1 MTDQELNN
9 RLQKGDKNALKILF
23 DRYYDDLFRYGMK
36 LILNRETAEE
46 IVQDIFISLW
56 EKHKERDISS
66 FRHYLFKAVKNRSI
80 NYIKRNVPSF
90 NQIEDERIFNESY
103 EVTPHEQMANREL
116 AELVENALGKLPKR
130 CALVFSL
137 SRNSDMSYKEIAEEL
152 DISVRTV
159 ENQIGIALKKLREML
174 NNYWK

>member
-1 MTDQELNN
+1 MTDQEINK
-9 RLQKGDKNALKILF
+9 RLQRGDKDALKQLF
-23 DRYYDDLFRYGMK
+23 DVYYDDLFHYGMK
-36 LILNRETAEE
+36 LVLNREIAEE

-80 NYIKRNVPSF
+80 NYLKRNIPSF
-90 NQIEDERIFNESY
+90 DQIEDERIFNESY
-103 EVTPHEQMANREL
+103 EATPYKEIANREL
-116 AELVENALGKLPKR
+116 ADIIENALEKLPKR

-152 DISVRTV
+152 NISVRTV

-174 NNYWK
+174 SDYWS